1 MAKVL
6 KAAGVTVII
15 LIMLGLG
22 FLAIP
27 LLGAFLSGVISMAIV
42 ALVVAFIYMGVVTAL
57 EDE

>member
-27 LLGAFLSGVISMAIV
+27 LLGAFLSGVVSMAIV